1 MTFSE
6 LVHLRPQGG
15 SLDPVGPADRS
26 EVWDEEPVGR
36 GDAPRRL
43 PSAPQNLVRAYLRE
57 IGNRPLL
64 TGAQETE
71 VCRRLESAQAEL
83 RRALAAMPLAV
94 QKLIDRADSARKHTT
109 PPDELILLP
118 DGREPKREEIE
129 LILAAFARIKRL
141 EREIEKLQS
150 HLKDRRRSASTRA
163 SYRGLIARRRAVIQ
177 QVVAGLPIKPALVDE
192 LAAEIQRLNDEIQKL
207 AASSTVRRRV
217 QQLRALEAKIGLP
230 RQQLQGLLAII
241 AEKQGGVRE
250 AKGELVEAN
259 LKLVVSV
266 AKRYQRSDL
275 SLLDLIQEGNI
286 GLMKAVDRF
295 QYRRGFKF
303 STYAFW
309 WIRQAITRAIADQ
322 SRTIRIP
329 VHMGEVLH
337 QLSRVHR
344 SLMNELGREPA
355 LEELTRRTGI
365 PDKKLQF
372 ILTSSRIPV
381 SLEKPVG
388 EDSQLKD
395 FLEDT
400 QTVSP
405 ESELFGRDLR
415 QQVKRALSTLSD
427 REREILRLR
436 FGIGREGEHTLDE
449 VGRRFSVTRERIRQI
464 EANAFQKLRLRKASL
479 RVLIKI

>member
-1 MTFSE
+1 
-6 LVHLRPQGG
+6 
-15 SLDPVGPADRS
+15 
-26 EVWDEEPVGR
+26 
-36 GDAPRRL
+36 
-43 PSAPQNLVRAYLRE
+43 
-57 IGNRPLL
+57 
-64 TGAQETE
+64 
-71 VCRRLESAQAEL
+71 
-83 RRALAAMPLAV
+83 V
-94 QKLIDRADSARKHTT
+94 QKLIDRADSARKHAT
-109 PPDELILLP
+109 PLDELILLP
-118 DGREPKREEIE
+118 DGREPKREEVKR
-129 LILAAFARIKRL
+129 ILVAFARIKRL
-141 EREIEKLQS
+141 ERQIEKLQA

-163 SYRGLIARRRAVIQ
+163 SYRCLIARRRAVIQ

-192 LAAEIQRLNDEIQKL
+192 LAAEVQRLNEEIQKL
-207 AASSTVRRRV
+207 AAGATVRRRV

-250 AKGELVEAN
+250 AKHELVEAN
-259 LKLVVSV
+259 LKLVISV

-303 STYAFW
+303 STYATW

-329 VHMGEVLH
+329 VHMGEVLR

-344 SLMNELGREPA
+344 SLMNQLGREPT

-365 PDKKLQF
+365 PDKKIQL
-372 ILTSSRIPV
+372 ILTSLRIPL
-381 SLEKPVG
+381 SLERPVG
-388 EDSQLKD
+388 DDSQLRD

-400 QTVSP
+400 QTASP
-405 ESELFGRDLR
+405 ESELFGRDLS

-427 REREILRLR
+427 KEREILRLR

-449 VGRRFSVTRERIRQI
+449 VGQRFSVTRERIRQI
-464 EANAFQKLRLRKASL
+464 EARTFEKLRLRKASL
-479 RVLIKI
+479 SMLIKS